1 MGDTTLSV
9 EVKLRHT
16 DTEEQINPQ
25 GIVKMV
31 NNERNFHN
39 SSSDGG
45 WLAVKVITLSFAPS
59 REH

>member
-1 MGDTTLSV
+1 MEWETQLTLSV

-16 DTEEQINPQ
+16 DTEEQINPR

-31 NNERNFHN
+31 KNYERNFHN

-45 WLAVKVITLSFAPS
+45 WLAVKVIT
-59 REH
+59 